1 MVGWGGGL
9 RWGGVFMRVEGGRE
23 GAGGDGAKRASKENE
38 GWKEGI
44 PSCEKGE
51 GPAGGERARAPRQ
64 HRGGARRRARPRA
77 MAVAAGAGAAGSVP
91 RRLVGIA
98 VLFYEE
104 FARRRAVI
112 TDRTRMAPFNPPA
125 CRSSCGFIRVL
136 YIL

>member
-1 MVGWGGGL
+1 MEGRSTVV
-9 RWGGVFMRVEGGRE
+9 RKGGRAR
-23 GAGGDGAKRASKENE
+23 GRG
-38 GWKEGI
+38 
-44 PSCEKGE
+44 
-51 GPAGGERARAPRQ
+51 ARAGSPPAPRG
-64 HRGGARRRARPRA
+64 RSELGLIASDGSCGWRWR
-77 MAVAAGAGAAGSVP
+77 SVP

-98 VLFYEE
+98 VLFYE